1 MEELV
6 ELIKKKYDIDD
17 EAALSL
23 ATFGDAMIRSVLADS
38 VKSNQAID
46 SAMAV
51 DVVVNERMVKKAL
64 SPYAPSFK
72 KKGPWYIQSAGDG
85 NCSTTS
91 IAGAM
96 EIENTIRLI
105 LKLIDQDRA
114 PTPEDGFPSLNFS
127 RGSDIWD
134 DGMRI
139 RELYSR
145 FYLSTEDKM
154 NAELPESMGKTTY
167 TRKNADGS
175 LENIERPMTRRDY
188 ICLEVQQ
195 LSRSDLNALS
205 TTKALLKS
213 GDFDMSPEG
222 LEHCDALARAFVK
235 DSSKPGVWCGWSMF
249 YAVVSMRKPQVPLRI
264 YVIDNNKLK
273 IHLDMVPDGLSLP
286 SEENDDVLHDNDK
299 NHEFNADEEDT
310 VEFVPQ
316 TDEDGE
322 DEEEDAE
329 DDDVEDEEKDEAP
342 VPEEAPLFPRVLYR
356 PGHFDVLVSNHHKN
370 LITHFWPE
378 TARFFQSVF

>member
-6 ELIKKKYDIDD
+6 ELLKKKYEIDD
-17 EAALSL
+17 EAALNL
-23 ATFGDAMIRSVLADS
+23 ASFGDAMIRSVLSESA
-38 VKSNQAID
+38 KSNQAID
-46 SAMAV
+46 TMME
-51 DVVVNERMVKKAL
+51 DKKIVNERMVKKAL
-64 SPYAPSFK
+64 TPYAPSFK

-105 LKLIDQDRA
+105 LKLIDQDRK
-114 PTPEDGFPSLNFS
+114 PTTEDGFPSLNFS

-145 FYLSTEDKM
+145 FYLSTDDKL
-154 NAELPESMGKTTY
+154 NQELPLSMGKTTY

-195 LSRSDLNALS
+195 LSRSDLNALT

-213 GDFDMSPEG
+213 GSVEFDMSPEG
-222 LEHCDALARAFVK
+222 LAHCDALARAFVK

-264 YVIDNNKLK
+264 YVIDNNKIK
-273 IHLDMVPDGLSLP
+273 IHLDMVPDGLALP
-286 SEENDDVLHDNDK
+286 SEEDDDVLHDNEK
-299 NHEFNADEEDT
+299 IYGFNAD
-310 VEFVPQ
+310 
-316 TDEDGE
+316 
-322 DEEEDAE
+322 E
-329 DDDVEDEEKDEAP
+329 DDDVEFVPGNEEKNDDAKQDEEEDEEDDEMEDKDE
-342 VPEEAPLFPRVLYR
+342 EAFLFPRVLYR

-378 TARFFQSVF
+378 TARYFQSVF

>member
-1 MEELV
+1 MDELV
-6 ELIKKKYDIDD
+6 ALIKKKYDIDD

-23 ATFGDAMIRSVLADS
+23 ASFGDAMLRSVLSESA
-38 VKSNQAID
+38 KSNQAID
-46 SAMAV
+46 SVMADKV
-51 DVVVNERMVKKAL
+51 MVNERMVKKAL
-64 SPYAPSFK
+64 APYAPSFK

-105 LKLIDQDRA
+105 MKLIDQDRA
-114 PTPEDGFPSLNFS
+114 PAPEDGFPSLNFS

-145 FYLSTEDKM
+145 FYLSTDDKL
-154 NAELPESMGKTTY
+154 NQELPASMGKTTY

-195 LSRSDLNALS
+195 LSRSDLNALT

-213 GDFDMSPEG
+213 GSVEFDMSPDG
-222 LEHCDALARAFVK
+222 LAHCDALARAFVK

-286 SEENDDVLHDNDK
+286 SEDDDDVLHDNEK
-299 NHEFNADEEDT
+299 NHGFSVDEDDD
-310 VEFVPQ
+310 VEFVPGDDK
-316 TDEDGE
+316 DEENNAKQEDDEE
-322 DEEEDAE
+322 DEEED
-329 DDDVEDEEKDEAP
+329 DKV
-342 VPEEAPLFPRVLYR
+342 EAPLFPRVLYR

-378 TARFFQSVF
+378 TARYFQSVF